1 MLMFRCWVCA
11 KQPSMPKGMCAARLI
26 LLTRAWPTIWMS
38 CRRISSYMFT
48 AEADS
53 GLPTP
58 ADFSHATVLTSGGW
72 TICLPT
78 GRKAAVN
85 ICGLLLLFSTLVMPV
100 INFAQTIGAI
110 IYRDRYRKLIH
121 SSEEVLLPFCS

>member
-1 MLMFRCWVCA
+1 
-11 KQPSMPKGMCAARLI
+11 
-26 LLTRAWPTIWMS
+26 TIWMS

-53 GLPTP
+53 GPPTP
-58 ADFSHATVLTSGGW
+58 ADFSHATVLISGGE

-78 GRKAAVN
+78 GMATAVN
-85 ICGLLLLFSTLVMPV
+85 IRWLLLLFSSLVMPV
-100 INFAQTIGAI
+100 INFAQSIGAI

-121 SSEEVLLPFCS
+121 SSEEVLLPFCSINQ